1 MRRIGTSGSFNK
13 FYLKNCIYVDKT
25 ETIFKLLYN
34 EDKIFISRPRR
45 FGKSLTLDTIGTLFE
60 FGVEPYFQG
69 TWIYDKWNEPT
80 CPVLRLNFLRYD
92 ISSVDKFKTE
102 LNSAIKSFAQKYK
115 FQDYLEY
122 ENPKETIGSLLDVLR
137 SAQKNIVILIDEYD
151 CQLTANINN
160 KELYE
165 KFRLFLRSFY
175 ATLKDQNA
183 IRFMAVTG
191 VTRLKDLTIFS
202 VGSDIKDLTN
212 NSAYSQLIGFTRD
225 EIKKFYIDYLR
236 LAASYENKCKLE
248 DVTCSQVEGILDKLS
263 ENYDGYCFDEDYEKK
278 VFSTWSVNNFF
289 ENLSSKKKVQFGD
302 YWYENGGLPSILVN
316 YLQTHEL
323 NIFDYIEKE
332 KLIIVSDN
340 DFLNPTSL
348 LNINPS
354 VLMCQTGYLTLRSA
368 ITDSV
373 DICLGIPNGEVYKA
387 LGKVLATKFFNK
399 TIQIKDSLGH
409 NILDTGSVDEIM
421 QLINTYFNTIPYDN
435 YPINSEAAAQA
446 FLQVFL
452 LGGKQNVITERH
464 QAKGRP
470 DLMVETNNR
479 RIVFE
484 LKYAQNETQAQEKL
498 KEAIAQIKERDYGN
512 IVPKKDELLR
522 IATVFNADPKAR
534 QFSLYQSVE

>member
-1 MRRIGTSGSFNK
+1 MKYISCSGAFSDFHDSG
-13 FYLKNCIYVDKT
+13 FIYIDKT
-25 ETIFKLLYN
+25 EKIYELLKRQK
-34 EDKIFISRPRR
+34 KIFISRPRR

-92 ISSVDKFKTE
+92 ISSVDKFKAE
-102 LNSAIKSFAQKYK
+102 LNTTIKSFAKKYK
-115 FQDYLEY
+115 FNDYLES
-122 ENPKETIGSLLDVLR
+122 ENPNETIGNLLDVLR

-165 KFRLFLRSFY
+165 EFRLFLRSFY

-191 VTRLKDLTIFS
+191 VTRLKDITIFS

-236 LAASYENKCKLE
+236 LAASYENNCKLE
-248 DVTCSQVEGILDKLS
+248 EVTNSQIEGMLDKLS

-289 ENLSSKKKVQFGD
+289 ENISSKKKVQFGD

-332 KLIIVSDN
+332 KLITVSDN
-340 DFLNPTSL
+340 DFFNPTSL
-348 LNINPS
+348 LDINPS

-368 ITDSV
+368 IDSAN
-373 DICLGIPNGEVYKA
+373 IYLGIPNGEVYKA

-399 TIQIKDSLGH
+399 RIQMSNSQGQ
-409 NILDTGSVDEIM
+409 NVLDIGSIDEIM
-421 QLINTYFNTIPYDN
+421 QLINTYFNTVPYDN
-435 YPINSEAAAQA
+435 YPINSEASVQA
-446 FLQVFL
+446 FMQLLL
-452 LGGKQNVITERH
+452 LGDKQNVITERH
-464 QAKGRP
+464 QARGRS
-470 DLMVETNNR
+470 DLMVETNKR

-484 LKYAQNETQAQEKL
+484 LKYAQNETQAKDKL
-498 KEAIAQIKERDYGN
+498 NEAIAQIKERDYGN
-512 IVPKKDELLR
+512 IVPKKEELLR
-522 IATVFNADPKAR
+522 IAAVFNADPKVR
-534 QFSLYQSVE
+534 QFSLYQRY